1 MTYTKSYKI
10 INSNKSGHE
19 CVDLNGKIIYISK
32 KELETN
38 AEFLDIDYDEAIQ
51 MWLEDEGYLEN
62 EEQETLCKKAKDSGI
77 MSTIH
82 GAKAEKPKAKVERER
97 KENPTKERIIA
108 EMGKFLCQLDGI
120 SGVNIT
126 NIGKIIEFECENK
139 HFKLDLIQKRE
150 KKVK

>member
-1 MTYTKSYKI
+1 MVYILNDKKI
-10 INSNKSGHE
+10 RIPDEEIKKNME
-19 CVDLNGKIIYISK
+19 ILDLS
-32 KELETN
+32 EE
-38 AEFLDIDYDEAIQ
+38 EAIQ
-51 MWLEDEGYLEN
+51 LYLEDEGYLEN
-62 EEQETLCKKAKDSGI
+62 EEVAELTKKAKDSGI

-82 GAKAEKPKAKVERER
+82 GAKAEKPKVKVERER

-108 EMGKFLCQLDGI
+108 EIGKFLCQLDGI
-120 SGVNIT
+120 SGVNIV

>member
-1 MTYTKSYKI
+1 MVYILNDKKI
-10 INSNKSGHE
+10 KIPDEEIKKNME
-19 CVDLNGKIIYISK
+19 ILDLS
-32 KELETN
+32 EE
-38 AEFLDIDYDEAIQ
+38 EAIQ
-51 MWLEDEGYLEN
+51 LYLEDEGYLEN
-62 EEQETLCKKAKDSGI
+62 EEVAELTKKAKDSGI

-108 EMGKFLCQLDGI
+108 EIGKFLCQLDGI
-120 SGVNIT
+120 SGVNIA

>member
-1 MTYTKSYKI
+1 MVY
-10 INSNKSGHE
+10 N
-19 CVDLNGKIIYISK
+19 LNGKNIKIPDEEIRK
-32 KELETN
+32 NMEI
-38 AEFLDIDYDEAIQ
+38 LDLSEEEAVQ
-51 MWLEDEGYLEN
+51 LYLEDEGYLEN
-62 EEQETLCKKAKDSGI
+62 EEVTELTKKAKDSGI

-108 EMGKFLCQLDGI
+108 EIGKFLCQLDGI

>member
-1 MTYTKSYKI
+1 M
-10 INSNKSGHE
+10 
-19 CVDLNGKIIYISK
+19 IYILNDK
-32 KELETN
+32 KIKIPDEEIRKN
-38 AEFLDIDYDEAIQ
+38 MEILDLSEEEAIQ
-51 MWLEDEGYLEN
+51 LYLEDEGYLEN
-62 EEQETLCKKAKDSGI
+62 EEVAELTKKAKDSGI

-108 EMGKFLCQLDGI
+108 EIGKFLCQLDGI
-120 SGVNIT
+120 SGVNIA

>member
-1 MTYTKSYKI
+1 MVY
-10 INSNKSGHE
+10 N
-19 CVDLNGKIIYISK
+19 LNGKNIKIPDEEIQK
-32 KELETN
+32 NMEI
-38 AEFLDIDYDEAIQ
+38 LDLSEEEAIQ
-51 MWLEDEGYLEN
+51 LYLEDEGYLEN
-62 EEQETLCKKAKDSGI
+62 EEVAELTKKAKDSGI

-108 EMGKFLCQLDGI
+108 EIGKFLCQLDGI
-120 SGVNIT
+120 SGVNIA

>member
-1 MTYTKSYKI
+1 MVY
-10 INSNKSGHE
+10 NF
-19 CVDLNGKIIYISK
+19 NGKNIKVPDEEIK
-32 KELETN
+32 KNMEI
-38 AEFLDIDYDEAIQ
+38 LDLSQEEAIQ
-51 MWLEDEGYLEN
+51 LYLEDEGYLEN
-62 EEQETLCKKAKDSGI
+62 KEVAELTKKAKDSGI

-82 GAKAEKPKAKVERER
+82 GAKSDKPKAKVERER

-108 EMGKFLCQLDGI
+108 EIGKFLCQLDGI

>member
-1 MTYTKSYKI
+1 MVY
-10 INSNKSGHE
+10 N
-19 CVDLNGKIIYISK
+19 LNGKNIKIPDEDIK
-32 KELETN
+32 RTMKI
-38 AEFLDIDYDEAIQ
+38 LDLSEEEAIQ
-51 MWLEDEGYLEN
+51 LYLEDEGYLEN
-62 EEQETLCKKAKDSGI
+62 EEVAELTKKAKDSGI

-82 GAKAEKPKAKVERER
+82 GAKAEKPKVKVERER

-108 EMGKFLCQLDGI
+108 EIGKFLCQLDGI
-120 SGVNIT
+120 SGVNIA

>member
-1 MTYTKSYKI
+1 MVY
-10 INSNKSGHE
+10 NF
-19 CVDLNGKIIYISK
+19 NGKNIKIPDEEIK
-32 KELETN
+32 KNMEI
-38 AEFLDIDYDEAIQ
+38 LDLSQEEAIQ
-51 MWLEDEGYLEN
+51 LYLEDEGYLEN
-62 EEQETLCKKAKDSGI
+62 EEQENLCKKAKDSGI

-82 GAKAEKPKAKVERER
+82 GAKSDKPKAKVERER

-120 SGVNIT
+120 SNINIT

>member
-1 MTYTKSYKI
+1 MVY
-10 INSNKSGHE
+10 NF
-19 CVDLNGKIIYISK
+19 NGKNIKVPDEEIK
-32 KELETN
+32 KNMEI
-38 AEFLDIDYDEAIQ
+38 LDLSQEEAIQ
-51 MWLEDEGYLEN
+51 LYLEDEGYLEN
-62 EEQETLCKKAKDSGI
+62 EEVAELTKKAKDSGI

-82 GAKAEKPKAKVERER
+82 GAKSDKPKAKIERER

-150 KKVK
+150 KKIK

>member
-1 MTYTKSYKI
+1 MAETPPAPYIERGGYMVY
-10 INSNKSGHE
+10 N
-19 CVDLNGKIIYISK
+19 LNGKNIKIPDEEIK
-32 KELETN
+32 KNMEI
-38 AEFLDIDYDEAIQ
+38 LDLSEEEAIQ
-51 MWLEDEGYLEN
+51 LYLEDEGYLEN
-62 EEQETLCKKAKDSGI
+62 EEVAELTKKAKDSGI

-108 EMGKFLCQLDGI
+108 EIGKFLCQLDGI
-120 SGVNIT
+120 SGVNIV

>member
-1 MTYTKSYKI
+1 MVY
-10 INSNKSGHE
+10 N
-19 CVDLNGKIIYISK
+19 LNGKNIKIPDEEIRK
-32 KELETN
+32 NMEI
-38 AEFLDIDYDEAIQ
+38 LDLSEEEAIQ
-51 MWLEDEGYLEN
+51 LYLEDEGYLEN
-62 EEQETLCKKAKDSGI
+62 EEVAELTKKAKDSGI

-108 EMGKFLCQLDGI
+108 EIGKFLCQLDGI
-120 SGVNIT
+120 SGVNIA

>member
-1 MTYTKSYKI
+1 MVY
-10 INSNKSGHE
+10 N
-19 CVDLNGKIIYISK
+19 LNGKNIRIPDEVIK
-32 KELETN
+32 TN
-38 AEFLDIDYDEAIQ
+38 MKILDLSEDEAVQ
-51 MWLEDEGYLEN
+51 LYLEDEGYLEN
-62 EEQETLCKKAKDSGI
+62 EEVAELTKKAKDSGI

-82 GAKAEKPKAKVERER
+82 EAKSDKPRTKVERER

-108 EMGKFLCQLDGI
+108 EIGKFLCQLDGI

>member
-1 MTYTKSYKI
+1 MFY
-10 INSNKSGHE
+10 N
-19 CVDLNGKIIYISK
+19 LNGKNIKIPDEEIK
-32 KELETN
+32 KNMEI
-38 AEFLDIDYDEAIQ
+38 LDLSEEEAIQ
-51 MWLEDEGYLEN
+51 LYLEDEGYLEN
-62 EEQETLCKKAKDSGI
+62 EEVAELTKKAKDSGI

-108 EMGKFLCQLDGI
+108 EIGKFLCQLDGI
-120 SGVNIT
+120 SGVNIV